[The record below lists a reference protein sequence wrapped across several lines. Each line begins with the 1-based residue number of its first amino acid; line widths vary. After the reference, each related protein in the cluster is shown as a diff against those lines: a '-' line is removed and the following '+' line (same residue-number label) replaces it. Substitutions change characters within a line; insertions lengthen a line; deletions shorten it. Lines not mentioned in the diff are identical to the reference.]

1 MTTGAS
7 DPCPRKYVMALQS
20 DISAVFPVVN
30 VTFIIPNL
38 DFFRKMCYNYKDKLF
53 LIELY
58 GGVNGKRS

>member
-1 MTTGAS
+1 
-7 DPCPRKYVMALQS
+7 MALQS